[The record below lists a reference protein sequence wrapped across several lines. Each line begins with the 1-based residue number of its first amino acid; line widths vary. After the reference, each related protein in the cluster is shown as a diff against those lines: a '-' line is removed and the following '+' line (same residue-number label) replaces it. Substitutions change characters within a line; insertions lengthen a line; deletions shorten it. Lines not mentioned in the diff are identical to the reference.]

1 MQKILIFVIYML
13 VAFFPV
19 SLQAQD
25 SLYMKAN
32 EAYQSEKYDSAID
45 LYQQIL
51 AKGYEAAD
59 VYFNLG
65 NAYYKTHSLSQA
77 ILHYERAKLLDPRD
91 EDIKYNLELAR
102 SLVVDK
108 LETIPDFFLKSWYHK
123 IVRILKLVSWAFI
136 SIFIFLAALI
146 FFLVYFF
153 SKKFS
158 LKKISFW
165 LAALFLLFAILTYTF
180 SYQHKQLLLAHD
192 QAIVTAPSLTAKSTP
207 DENGT
212 DLFVIHEGLKVTV
225 EDEVGE
231 WREIKLS
238 DGNKGWVRAASIEQI

>member
-1 MQKILIFVIYML
+1 MQKVLIFVIFML
-13 VAFFPV
+13 VSFFAE

-25 SLYMKAN
+25 SLYRKAN

-51 AKGYEAAD
+51 DKGYESAD

-65 NAYYKTHSLSQA
+65 NAYYKTHNLSQA
-77 ILHYERAKLLDPRD
+77 ILHYERAKLLDPGD

-108 LETIPDFFLKSWYHK
+108 LETIPDFFLKSWYYK
-123 IVRILKLVSWAFI
+123 IVRILKPDDWAII
-136 SIFIFLAALI
+136 SIFIFLTALVL
-146 FFLVYFF
+146 FLVYFF
-153 SKKFS
+153 TKKFL
-158 LKKISFW
+158 LKKVSFW
-165 LAALFLLFAILTYTF
+165 LAALSLLLAIFTYTF
-180 SYQHKQLLLAHD
+180 SYQHKQLLTAHD

-238 DGNKGWVRAASIEQI
+238 DGNKGWVRAGSIELI